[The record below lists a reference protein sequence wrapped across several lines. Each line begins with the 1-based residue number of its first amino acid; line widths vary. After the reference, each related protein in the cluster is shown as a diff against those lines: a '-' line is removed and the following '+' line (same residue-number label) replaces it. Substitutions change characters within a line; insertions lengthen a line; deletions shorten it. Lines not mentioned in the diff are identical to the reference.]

1 MIERIAVVGAGLMGH
16 GIVQLF
22 ARHGYPVALCDM
34 SADALVKARHEIEGI
49 FHLLGQDSTDAGA
62 VSFST
67 DLRESVTGADVII
80 EAAPE
85 NSALKQEIFRSLDVY
100 SKPEA
105 LLASNT
111 SVIPITTIAQ
121 PVRDKG
127 RVLGTHFWNP
137 PYLIPLVEVVETAA
151 TRRAASDRMMAL
163 LARVGQEP
171 VRVLKDIPGFIGN
184 RLQHALKREAIA
196 LVANGVCDAE
206 TVDRVIKLGFGAR
219 LGVLGTLEQS
229 DMVGLNLTLDI
240 HRNVMLDLDI
250 TRGPHPYLEK
260 LVSDGH
266 LGMKT
271 GKGFYEWTDEK
282 AEAVRQRLRT
292 FLAHQLQRKVDE
304 ERETVAPFA
313 HSAFDEGRGTGT

>member
-1 MIERIAVVGAGLMGH
+1 MGH
-16 GIVQLF
+16 GIAQLF
-22 ARHGYPVALCDM
+22 AASGHEVALYDV
-34 SADALVKARHEIEGI
+34 SADALAKARAEIEGI
-49 FHLLGQDSTDAGA
+49 CALLGQDAA
-62 VSFST
+62 VADRVSYCV
-67 DLRESVTGADVII
+67 DLREAVANADVVI

-85 NSALKQEIFRSLDVY
+85 KPDLKRAIFASLDEMCR
-100 SKPEA
+100 PDA

-111 SVIPITTIAQ
+111 SVIPISTIAE

-127 RVLGTHFWNP
+127 RVMGAHFWNP
-137 PYLIPLVEVVETAA
+137 PYLVPLVEVIETPA
-151 TRRAASDRMMAL
+151 TRDDAMVRMMAI
-163 LARVGQEP
+163 LARAGQEP
-171 VRVLKDIPGFIGN
+171 VRVRRDIPGFIGN

-240 HRNVMLDLDI
+240 HRNVMFDLDV
-250 TRGPHPYLEK
+250 TPGPHPMLER
-260 LVSDGH
+260 LVAEGN

-282 AEAVRQRLRT
+282 AAAVRQRLRT
-292 FLAHQLQRKVDE
+292 FLAGQLARRNAASAKPSDK
-304 ERETVAPFA
+304 APA
-313 HSAFDEGRGTGT
+313 SR

>member
-1 MIERIAVVGAGLMGH
+1 MMAERIGIIGAGLMGH
-16 GIVQLF
+16 GIAQLF
-22 ARHGYPVALCDM
+22 AAHGHEVALYDP
-34 SADALVKARHEIEGI
+34 SPDALEKAKQEIHGI
-49 FHLLGQDSTDAGA
+49 CQLLGQAPTLAQRVRFCSTLADAVA
-62 VSFST
+62 K
-67 DLRESVTGADVII
+67 ADIVI

-85 NSALKQEIFRSLDVY
+85 KPELKQDIFASLDTLCR
-100 SKPEA
+100 PA
-105 LLASNT
+105 AILASNT

-137 PYLIPLVEVVETAA
+137 PYLVPLVEVIETAA
-151 TRRAASDRMMAL
+151 TRREVSDAMMGV
-163 LARVGQEP
+163 LARAGQEP

-206 TVDRVIKLGFGAR
+206 TVDRVIKLGFGSR
-219 LGVLGTLEQS
+219 LGIIGTLEQS

-240 HRNVMLDLDI
+240 HRNVIHDLDV
-250 TRGPHPYLEK
+250 TPGPHALLEK
-260 LVSDGH
+260 LVAEGN

-282 AEAVRQRLRT
+282 ADAVRQKLKTYLAQQAAQRRNATDSRT
-292 FLAHQLQRKVDE
+292 
-304 ERETVAPFA
+304 
-313 HSAFDEGRGTGT
+313 